1 MTAYAAGSEHVGE
14 VLGEFADEKASFCL
28 PVACLIEARIAVTEE
43 DAQLLDVLVDLPL
56 AVPLGLE
63 FGPWRQ
69 VAAATQLLGGLG
81 RACAALCVAH
91 GAAGYVLTGEPEAY
105 GEGIET
111 IPV

>member
-1 MTAYAAGSEHVGE
+1 VRYRAVLDATAIAAYAAGSEHVGE
-14 VLGEFADEKASFCL
+14 VLGEFADEKAQFGL
-28 PVACLIEARIAVTEE
+28 PVACLIEARTAVTDRE
-43 DAQLLDVLVDLPL
+43 AQLLDLLVDLPL

-81 RACAALCVAH
+81 R
-91 GAAGYVLTGEPEAY
+91 PEAY